1 MKAKK
6 GDARSGVL
14 VPTGFGTT
22 PEVLRLLSIPDE
34 RSSQHIM
41 DVLAKA
47 GVPHLT
53 APGKGKKRVLAHLWP
68 LDLVKEK
75 EETIKRLLEPAPSAP
90 KSVKADGRLQQ
101 QVKELWNVIHSM
113 QDSIKYIR
121 EDIDLL
127 FSDKPRRPAE
137 QSDQKEGGKDGEAKG

>member
-14 VPTGFGTT
+14 VPADFGTT

-75 EETIKRLLEPAPSAP
+75 EESIKRLLEPAPQATRA
-90 KSVKADGRLQQ
+90 VKTDGRLHQRVTELE
-101 QVKELWNVIHSM
+101 QVVAAMRI
-113 QDSIKYIR
+113 SIGHMR
-121 EDIDLL
+121 SDIDLL
-127 FSDKPRRPAE
+127 YADKESRPAE
-137 QSDQKEGGKDGEAKG
+137 QSDQKGGEKDGEAKG